1 MTTQST
7 PAGWYPDPTGKSG
20 QMYWDGQ
27 QWQQNQTSPTG
38 SGLAPLPG
46 TEQVIVH
53 GPQSP
58 GNYAYKTPVLYAFGG
73 LFFPPLVLFLMG
85 GSRTT
90 CAWMLG
96 VWVLFW
102 LTVWLLFIGFL
113 FLVPLYVW
121 SVVACYQ
128 EAVKQNQAHGF
139 VS

>member
-27 QWQQNQTSPTG
+27 QWHQDQTSPTG

-46 TEQVIVH
+46 TEEVIVH
-53 GPQSP
+53 AHQPP

-96 VWVLFW
+96 LWVLFW
-102 LTVWLLFIGFL
+102 LTILLLFIGVI
-113 FLVPLYVW
+113 FLVPLYIW

-139 VS
+139 AS